1 MVIKEIKRN
10 FETLLYLEGEC
21 INALLDIRIN
31 SAVCRR
37 RFGAVIY
44 ETKGHIF
51 ITWLN
56 NIFDLYV
63 DFLALDSLLTLLA
76 RLLPIAQKERAE
88 RSGFIQ
94 DVFMQPDISY
104 GSELAR
110 ILEHIKKEDW
120 NDISARLLDVLSK
133 HDISRW
139 VSLIPERCF

>member
-1 MVIKEIKRN
+1 M
-10 FETLLYLEGEC
+10 EGESVTS
-21 INALLDIRIN
+21 LLDIRIN
-31 SAVCRR
+31 TAICRG

-44 ETKGHIF
+44 ETKGQIF
-51 ITWLN
+51 VTWLN
-56 NIFDLYV
+56 NIFDFYA

-76 RLLPIAQKERAE
+76 RLLPIAHNERSK

-104 GSELAR
+104 GSELTQ

-120 NDISARLLDVLSK
+120 NDTAARLLDVLSK

-139 VSLIPERCF
+139 VSLILEDIFLTKMSMIALNHFF